1 MSGEGLIVENILHII
16 KEQYVE
22 RDVFIGLDR
31 DGTIVPYAERPED
44 AKVDQD
50 LSSLLDALVKKPG
63 LRVGIISARSI
74 AQLRSDFDSKKL
86 FLAGNYGMEIS
97 SPQGDVF
104 IQPFALDAVP
114 ALKDLRDRMA
124 SAITDLAGVI
134 LEDHGYSLCLHYHR
148 VASELLPRLH
158 ELMANLKQR
167 FNALLFT
174 QLTTSY
180 EVKPL
185 TPWSKGEALDQIF
198 KTYQKT
204 LKDSFV
210 FYAGDSPPDEPAYS
224 WANARGGV
232 SLKVG
237 DGVFET
243 CSQFQIGDVGT
254 ARSLLRE
261 LSKLER

>member
-1 MSGEGLIVENILHII
+1 MIVEDILSII

-31 DGTIVPYAERPED
+31 DGTIVPYADRPED
-44 AKVDQD
+44 ATVDAD
-50 LSSLLDALVKKPG
+50 LSSVLDALVKKPG

-74 AQLRSDFDSKKL
+74 AQLRSDFDSKRL

-104 IQPFALDAVP
+104 IQPFALEAVP
-114 ALKDLRDRMA
+114 ALKILRDKIA
-124 SAITDLAGVI
+124 SAVEGVSGAI

-148 VASELLPRLH
+148 IPEEQLPIVHDLMADLKQCYSELLFTH
-158 ELMANLKQR
+158 QR
-167 FNALLFT
+167 
-174 QLTTSY
+174 TSY

-198 KTYQKT
+198 TTYQKT

-243 CSQFQIGDVGT
+243 CSRFQIGDVGT

-261 LSKLER
+261 LSKLERK

>member
-1 MSGEGLIVENILHII
+1 MSGESLIVEDILQII
-16 KEQYVE
+16 REQYVE

-31 DGTIVPYAERPED
+31 DGTIVPYADRPED
-44 AKVDQD
+44 ATVDED
-50 LSSLLDALVKKPG
+50 LSSLLDTLAKKPG
-63 LRVGIISARSI
+63 LRIGIISARSI

-104 IQPFALDAVP
+104 IQPFALEAVP
-114 ALKDLRDRMA
+114 TLKDLRDKMA
-124 SAITDLAGVI
+124 SSVADFPGAI
-134 LEDHGYSLCLHYHR
+134 LEDHGYSLCLHHHR
-148 VASELLPRLH
+148 IAEDLLPRLH
-158 ELMANLKQR
+158 DLIADLKQR
-167 FNALLFT
+167 YNELLFT
-174 QLTTSY
+174 KQRTSY

-185 TPWSKGEALDQIF
+185 AHWSKGEALDQIF
-198 KTYQKT
+198 TTYQKT
-204 LKDSFV
+204 LKDSFI

-243 CSQFQIGDVGT
+243 CSRFQIDDVGT
-254 ARSLLRE
+254 ARTLLHE
-261 LSKLER
+261 LAKLER